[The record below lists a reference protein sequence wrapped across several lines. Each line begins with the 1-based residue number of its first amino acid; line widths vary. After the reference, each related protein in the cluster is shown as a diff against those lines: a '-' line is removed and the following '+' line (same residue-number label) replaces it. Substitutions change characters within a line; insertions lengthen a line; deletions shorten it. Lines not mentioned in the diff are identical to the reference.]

1 MQVLPRVRIYAG
13 QVVLPSSEGYVGV
26 EADPVSLI
34 QRAAEEYGTVILEDI
49 SAVFGKMPH
58 LDLLRKVEKLDVWV
72 DGGIRVS
79 ENVMDVLVAGGTK
92 AVISTK
98 TLQSFSELD
107 KAVTLTENIVFQID
121 YCQRIL
127 GRIALQFS
135 SVPEVLEKV
144 RMAGVE
150 SFIFMDNCSPSPLEE
165 AERLF
170 SEEVLEDLYV
180 GILSKEQAGEAQ
192 DHSVKGVVVEALEL
206 IQELIPD
213 E

>member
-1 MQVLPRVRIYAG
+1 MQIVPRVSVYAG
-13 QVVLPSSEGYVGV
+13 DVVLPNSEGYVGIEV
-26 EADPVSLI
+26 DPVSLI
-34 QRAAEEYGTVILEDI
+34 QTASEEYGTVILEDMT
-49 SAVFGKMPH
+49 AVFGGMPH

-79 ENVMDVLVAGGTK
+79 ENVMDVLVAGGAK
-92 AVISTK
+92 AVISTR

-107 KAVTLTENIVFQID
+107 KALKLTENVVFQID

-135 SVPEVLEKV
+135 SVPTVLEKA

-150 SFIFMDNCSPSPLEE
+150 EFIFMDNCSPSPLEE

-170 SEEVLEDLYV
+170 SEEVLEGLYV
-180 GILSKEQAGEAQ
+180 GFLSKGQAEEAR
-192 DHSVKGVVVEALEL
+192 DSGVKGVVVQA
-206 IQELIPD
+206 QELMPD

>member
-1 MQVLPRVRIYAG
+1 VQIVPRVSIYAG
-13 QVVLPSSEGYVGV
+13 EVVLPNSEGYVGLEV
-26 EADPVSLI
+26 DPVSLI
-34 QRAAEEYGTVILEDI
+34 QTASEEYGTVILEDI
-49 SAVFGKMPH
+49 SAVFGGMPH

-79 ENVMDVLVAGGTK
+79 ENVMDVLVAGGAK
-92 AVISTK
+92 AVISTR

-107 KAVTLTENIVFQID
+107 KAMKLTDNVVFQID

-135 SVPEVLEKV
+135 SVPTVLEKA

-150 SFIFMDNCSPSPLEE
+150 ELIFMDNCSPSPMEE

-170 SEEVLEDLYV
+170 SEEVLEGLYV
-180 GILSKEQAGEAQ
+180 GFLSKEQAEEAR
-192 DHSVKGVVVEALEL
+192 DRGVKGVV
-206 IQELIPD
+206 IQAQEMMPD